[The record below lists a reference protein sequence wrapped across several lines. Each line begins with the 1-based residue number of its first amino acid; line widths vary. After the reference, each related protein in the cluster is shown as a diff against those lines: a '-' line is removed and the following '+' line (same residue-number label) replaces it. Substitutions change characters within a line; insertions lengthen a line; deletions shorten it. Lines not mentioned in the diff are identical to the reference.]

1 MRAWAVPTG
10 PAPITTTVS
19 SSETAMSL
27 WPQIASERGS
37 AKVAWTSER
46 PSGIR
51 NRFFSAIWGIAT
63 NSA

>member
-1 MRAWAVPTG
+1 MRACAVPTG
-10 PAPITTTVS
+10 PAPITATVS

-27 WPQIASERGS
+27 WPQIASESGS

-51 NRFFSAIWGIAT
+51 KRFLSAICGIAT
-63 NSA
+63 VSA